1 MPFMTPLLYL
11 RLCGTPSSS
20 HSLFRRCLDSKFDTC
35 VQEPICNSAAIHF
48 SVILVSAR
56 ELNCAT
62 CAYTTYHQPCVNVW
76 DPFQQRISVQG
87 CGSFVHSH
95 VADLPSCRLSV
106 ADSFS
111 PFVWRRE
118 PIFRISMRLVY
129 RCIKRTDDVLL
140 QKKNIVARSKTQTVA
155 VFYSDVETIITGKL
169 TLPRD

>member
-1 MPFMTPLLYL
+1 MASVGRLRCFGCPDSVGSLTAGIGSAGSGLKGVVRVSAMPFMTPLLYL

-76 DPFQQRISVQG
+76 DPFLVP
-87 CGSFVHSH
+87 
-95 VADLPSCRLSV
+95 PSEQPAIR
-106 ADSFS
+106 
-111 PFVWRRE
+111 
-118 PIFRISMRLVY
+118 
-129 RCIKRTDDVLL
+129 
-140 QKKNIVARSKTQTVA
+140 N
-155 VFYSDVETIITGKL
+155 
-169 TLPRD
+169 